1 VRVLGW
7 TALFTAGLL
16 LGTVISTPLQFAAAV
31 LAIFA
36 VAALVVYT
44 PTEQRRSE
52 EEYARQ
58 WREQRSHLSPKFS
71 HRDDQFD
78 VFADRKFN

>member
-1 VRVLGW
+1 VRALGW

-36 VAALVVYT
+36 VAALVTYT
-44 PTEQRRSE
+44 PPEQRRTE
-52 EEYARQ
+52 AEYARR
-58 WREQRSHLSPKFS
+58 WREQRAHLSPKYS
-71 HRDDQFD
+71 GESRYD
-78 VFADRKFN
+78 VFTDGMP

>member
-1 VRVLGW
+1 MRVFGW
-7 TALFTAGLL
+7 TALFASGLL

-44 PTEQRRSE
+44 PGEQRRSE
-52 EEYARQ
+52 ERYAQ
-58 WREQRSHLSPKFS
+58 EWRERRAHLSPKQYMPN
-71 HRDDQFD
+71 DQFD
-78 VFADRKFN
+78 IFSER